1 MSAEERFQVIITG
14 MSFLFLLLTTVLGLI
29 WRNGNKQGET
39 NAKIEGMAED
49 IKEIAGSLDSHIKW
63 HMGRDDGRRR

>member
-1 MSAEERFQVIITG
+1 MNAGERFQVIITG

-29 WRNGNKQGET
+29 WRNGNKQGKT
-39 NAKIEGMAED
+39 NAKLETMAED
-49 IKEIAGSLDSHIKW
+49 IKDIAGSLDNHIKW